1 MYIPFFM
8 SRYGSHLLV
17 KSVAC
22 TAAMFIIYFL
32 LNLLLTGAV
41 WQGMTVSKSALT
53 VEYCEFNDV
62 PRFFH
67 QLMNTYSNLVYF
79 FFGVLICLLAQDDL
93 RNKPVRQ
100 QNRLQQFPGLSFL
113 MGGCFIYLSFGSAF
127 FHASLTWAG
136 QRVDMNGTYSLTI
149 ALVCI
154 ALYHVF
160 WKSSFAA
167 TAQPRLILSIVLLI
181 LLFYPIHLLL
191 PSSLLLPVLILTVW
205 VLTAINY
212 VQFRGERSLW
222 LAISSLVLIIVAL
235 KIRTLDVQKI
245 GCDPHSRYQ
254 GHSLWHLLAGL
265 SSFCSYAFFRYTPAP
280 QSRPD

>member
-1 MYIPFFM
+1 M
-8 SRYGSHLLV
+8 SRHISQILV
-17 KSVAC
+17 KAVAF
-22 TAAMFIIYFL
+22 TAVMFLIYFL
-32 LNLLLTGAV
+32 LNALLTGAV
-41 WQGMTVSKSALT
+41 WNGMTISKSALT

-79 FFGVLICLLAQDDL
+79 FFGVFIWLLAQHDL
-93 RNKPVRQ
+93 KNKVIAQ
-100 QNRLQQFPGLSFL
+100 QNRLQQFPLLSFL

-136 QRVDMNGTYSLTI
+136 QRVDMNGTYSITI

-160 WKSSFAA
+160 HKINFAV
-167 TAQPRLILSIVLLI
+167 TAQRWSISSIVLLI
-181 LLFYPIHLLL
+181 LLFYPIHLLV
-191 PSSLLLPVLILTVW
+191 PSSLLLPALILAVW
-205 VLTAINY
+205 LLTAINY
-212 VQFRGERSLW
+212 VQFRRERSLL

-245 GCDPHSRYQ
+245 GCDPHSLYQ

-265 SSFCSYAFFRYTPAP
+265 SSFCGYAFFRFTSFSKPAI
-280 QSRPD
+280 S